1 MNKKLDPVDFTQLRT
16 QKSNPINKD
25 TMPKVPFQN
34 FFDEALK
41 GVNPKDVD
49 GIEYNFNQKPTIISE
64 EENRELLAQALDPE
78 EIETIFREVNNNRS
92 RQQAMQD
99 QRNNET
105 YLSTNRIEVTPFQ
118 MLMDKAIE
126 VLESISTM
134 EYRVN
139 DLTEQYIEGKVS
151 LDEVSV
157 ETMKLN
163 LAVSFATTV
172 LSSATQTFKE
182 ITQLAI

>member
-1 MNKKLDPVDFTQLRT
+1 MNKKLDPLDMMQMKP
-16 QKSNPINKD
+16 QKANAVNKEM
-25 TMPKVPFQN
+25 MPKVPFQN
-34 FFDEALK
+34 FFDEALN
-41 GVNPKDVD
+41 GVNPNDVD
-49 GIEYNFNQKPTIISE
+49 GIDYNFNQKPRIVSE
-64 EENRELLAQALDPE
+64 EENRELLAQALAPE
-78 EIETIFREVNNNRS
+78 EIENIFREVQNNQNR
-92 RQQAMQD
+92 RQNVQGQD
-99 QRNNET
+99 DENV
-105 YLSTNRIEVTPFQ
+105 YLSTDRVEVTPFQ
-118 MLMDKAIE
+118 MLLDKSIE
-126 VLESISTM
+126 VLEGISTM

>member
-1 MNKKLDPVDFTQLRT
+1 
-16 QKSNPINKD
+16 
-25 TMPKVPFQN
+25 
-34 FFDEALK
+34 
-41 GVNPKDVD
+41 
-49 GIEYNFNQKPTIISE
+49 
-64 EENRELLAQALDPE
+64 
-78 EIETIFREVNNNRS
+78 
-92 RQQAMQD
+92 MQD

>member
-1 MNKKLDPVDFTQLRT
+1 MNKKLDPINMPEFKT
-16 QKSNPINKD
+16 QKPGSVSKEM
-25 TMPKVPFQN
+25 MPSIPFQR
-34 FFDEALK
+34 FFDEALN
-41 GVNPKDVD
+41 GVDPKNVD
-49 GIEYNFNQKPTIISE
+49 GIDHNFNQKPAMISE
-64 EENRELLAQALDPE
+64 DENRELLAQALSPD
-78 EIETIFREVNNNRS
+78 EIESIFREVNNNQRRRDANRS
-92 RQQAMQD
+92 QED
-99 QRNNET
+99 EDNF
-105 YLSTNRIEVTPFQ
+105 LSTNRVEVTPFQ

-182 ITQLAI
+182 ITQIAI

>member
-1 MNKKLDPVDFTQLRT
+1 MNKKIDPLEVMQMKP
-16 QKSNPINKD
+16 QKSSAINNQI
-25 TMPKVPFQN
+25 MPKVPFQD
-34 FFDEALK
+34 FFDEALN
-41 GVNPKDVD
+41 GINPNDVD
-49 GIEYNFNQKPTIISE
+49 NIEYNFNQKPRIVSE
-64 EENRELLAQALDPE
+64 EENRELLAQALAPE
-78 EIETIFREVNNNRS
+78 EIDTIFREVENNRNRGQS
-92 RQQAMQD
+92 AQNLD
-99 QRNNET
+99 DEET
-105 YLSTNRIEVTPFQ
+105 YLSTNRMEVTPFQ
-118 MLMDKAIE
+118 MLIDKAVE